1 MEKMLEYVFFQEF
14 SKISFE
20 SYLERLLELL

>member
-1 MEKMLEYVFFQEF
+1 MEKMLEYVVFQEF